1 MVRDLAEH
9 GFYAKTKATNQSK
22 VTRFAPFCAA
32 SEAGSIKIVKG
43 DWNESFF
50 IELEGFDG
58 GRKRGTHDD
67 QVDAAGD
74 SFLYLC
80 STIQIPTFSIPD
92 MTTTNSFSF

>member
-1 MVRDLAEH
+1 MIPQDPNAAGKAYAATMVRDLAEH
-9 GFYAKTKATNQSK
+9 GFYAKTKSTNQSK

-58 GRKRGTHDD
+58 GRKKGKHDD
-67 QVDAAGD
+67 FNW
-74 SFLYLC
+74 S
-80 STIQIPTFSIPD
+80 SINIQ
-92 MTTTNSFSF
+92 N